1 MRGEGAASNNSNPII
16 RKKEI
21 SMSSKPEKKGNA
33 EPRAIS
39 AQAAE
44 TGEASAENAER
55 DEDIRRRA
63 FEIYLERGEQ
73 PGRELDDWLQ
83 AEREL
88 EGGVLAQ
95 AG

>member
-1 MRGEGAASNNSNPII
+1 M
-16 RKKEI
+16 
-21 SMSSKPEKKGNA
+21 
-33 EPRAIS
+33 
-39 AQAAE
+39 
-44 TGEASAENAER
+44 ENGER

-63 FEIYLERGEQ
+63 YEIYLERGEQ

-88 EGGVLAQ
+88 EGAVLAK